1 MPLTFYLSKERKM
14 ELKGKKINFL
24 GDSITEGH
32 GTSDWATKP
41 YHQLLKVNAGLA
53 EARNYGIGGTKIA
66 RLPVITDNPFD
77 QDFNLRALKMD
88 TDADAIV
95 VFGGTNDFGHGTIPM
110 GEMSDRDPHTFYG
123 GLHTLCQF
131 LIKTYIDKPI
141 VFMTPLHRLNEM
153 LDYNNR
159 VADNNPCARPLVDF
173 VRAIK
178 EVCEFYSIPVLDL
191 YGAGGMYAQ
200 LWCWCERYMPDGL
213 HPNDAGHTLIANK
226 LQKFLE
232 SL

>member
-213 HPNDAGHTLIANK
+213 HPNDAGHILIANK

>member
-1 MPLTFYLSKERKM
+1 M

-178 EVCEFYSIPVLDL
+178 EVCEFYSIPVLVL